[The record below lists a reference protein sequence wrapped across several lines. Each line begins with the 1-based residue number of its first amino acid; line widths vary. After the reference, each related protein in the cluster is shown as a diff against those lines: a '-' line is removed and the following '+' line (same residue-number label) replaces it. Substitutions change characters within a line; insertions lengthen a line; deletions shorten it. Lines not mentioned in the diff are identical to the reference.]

1 MLNCSDGSMLFSSK
15 KRGDASIR
23 GGLVSKSGGHD
34 KTRGVSVLRRGAP
47 ATARGGQV
55 SDGGAKPQKKVGRT
69 TASTKRKPS
78 DK

>member
-1 MLNCSDGSMLFSSK
+1 MLFSSK

-23 GGLVSKSGGHD
+23 GG
-34 KTRGVSVLRRGAP
+34 
-47 ATARGGQV
+47 QV
-55 SDGGAKPQKKVGRT
+55 SDGGAQPQKKVGRT